1 MLVINART
9 QHCFTWN
16 ILVINVRT
24 QHCFTWNIL
33 VIDAR
38 IQHCFTW
45 NILVINA
52 RIQHCFTWN
61 MLVIYYNITVCFT
74 WNILKMKFKLNT
86 HKTWCMILVWV
97 CLIFFSESL
106 HSIRIDWCKT
116 ICLSDIVCPHGL
128 LISIWFSTPSE
139 INLLLYAIYRSKSF
153 LNWDKIVFY

>member
-1 MLVINART
+1 MLNIDVRIQYCFTWKILVINARI

-24 QHCFTWNIL
+24 
-33 VIDAR
+33 
-38 IQHCFTW
+38 
-45 NILVINA
+45 
-52 RIQHCFTWN
+52 QHCFTWN

-86 HKTWCMILVWV
+86 HKTWYMILVWV

-106 HSIRIDWCKT
+106 HSTLLINWSKS

-128 LISIWFSTPSE
+128 LISIWFPTPSE
-139 INLLLYAIYRSKSF
+139 INLFIFAIYKSKSF
-153 LNWDKIVFY
+153 HNWDKIVFY